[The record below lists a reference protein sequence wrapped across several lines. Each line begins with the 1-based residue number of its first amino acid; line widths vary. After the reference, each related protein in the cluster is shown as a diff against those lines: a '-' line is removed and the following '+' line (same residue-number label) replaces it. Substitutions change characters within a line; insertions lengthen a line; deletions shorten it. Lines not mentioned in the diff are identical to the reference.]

1 LLILVSNDDGVNAPG
16 LRALVEGLTPLGRVV
31 VVAPDRERSGIAHS
45 LTLHRPLRLTKVA
58 NDWYSSDGTPTDCV
72 HLGVHSVLG
81 EKPDLLV
88 SGINAGPNLG
98 DDVTYSGTVGV
109 AFEGALLGVP
119 SLAVSLAAREGFNFA
134 PAAAVAHRVAK
145 AALENGMK
153 ERTFLNINV
162 PNVESEEELGPMR
175 ITNQGRRIFGS
186 GIVKKTDPRGGEYF
200 WIGGS
205 ELGFVDGDEDSDIN
219 AVSSGDISITPLHT
233 DLTAPG
239 LGEELKGW
247 GL

>member
-1 LLILVSNDDGVNAPG
+1 LLILVSNDDGVHAPG
-16 LRALVEGLTPLGRVV
+16 LKALVEGLAPLGRVV
-31 VVAPDRERSGIAHS
+31 VVAPDRERSGVSHS

-58 NDWYSSDGTPTDCV
+58 TDWYSSDGTPTDCV

-109 AFEGALLGVP
+109 ALEGALLGVP
-119 SLAVSLAAREGFNFA
+119 AIAVSLVAREDFNFA

-145 AALENGMK
+145 AALEHPMR
-153 ERTFLNINV
+153 ERTFLNVNI
-162 PNVESEEELGPMR
+162 PNVKSVEELGTIR
-175 ITNQGRRIFGS
+175 ITTQGRRIFGS
-186 GIVKKTDPRGGEYF
+186 GIVKKTDPRGAEYF
-200 WIGGS
+200 WIGGE
-205 ELGFVDGDEDSDIN
+205 ELGFVDGDTNSDIH
-219 AVSSGDISITPLHT
+219 AVTSGDISITPLQT

-239 LGEELKGW
+239 LGDELKGW
-247 GL
+247 RL

>member
-16 LRALVEGLTPLGRVV
+16 LHALVEGLAPLGRVV
-31 VVAPDRERSGIAHS
+31 VVAPDRERSGISHS

-58 NDWYSSDGTPTDCV
+58 TDRYCTDGTPTDCV

-81 EKPDLLV
+81 KKPDLLV

-98 DDVTYSGTVGV
+98 DDITYSGTVGV
-109 AFEGALLGVP
+109 AMEGALLGVP
-119 SLAVSLAAREGFNFA
+119 SIAVSLVARDNFNFA
-134 PAAAVAHRVAK
+134 PAAAVAYKVAR
-145 AALENGMK
+145 AVCEHGIA
-153 ERTFLNINV
+153 ERTFINVNV
-162 PNVESEEELGPMR
+162 PNVATEDELGPIR

-186 GIVKKTDPRGGEYF
+186 GIVKKTDPRGGEYY

-205 ELGFVDGDEDSDIN
+205 ELGYVDGDEHSDIS
-219 AVSSGDISITPLHT
+219 AVTRGEVSITPLQT

-239 LGEELKGW
+239 LGETLLEWNL
-247 GL
+247 